1 LFTLFTVT
9 VVFHR
14 FLWHVSHEL
23 SMSIRVLLIRLKHV
37 ATKLKK
43 RVSDLS
49 YIGPRRVMRGDL
61 ADASLEG
68 VVFAPTGRTPVP
80 TVIIIP
86 DWLTPARSYYEIA
99 RHLASWGMAC
109 IVPKLANTALNDA
122 GDLSEQLTDLIKS
135 LPTMQLGNGAAQ
147 LSDDAIALLGHGLG
161 GAVVAETASQKLSLK
176 GVVAAYPTDSSPSPL
191 DYTPHATAPALIIC
205 PGYSAGLSTDI
216 SKDFANSWGAPVVMR
231 KVPGCT
237 RMGMAGNNILERFG
251 LSETN
256 DKKPLRAQLSLI
268 TGYLWYQLSGDDDYE
283 DFASLESEIAGTEVV
298 LTRRQHAEAEI
309 ASKES
314 KHLFAGLHR

>member
-1 LFTLFTVT
+1 
-9 VVFHR
+9 
-14 FLWHVSHEL
+14 
-23 SMSIRVLLIRLKHV
+23 MY
-37 ATKLKK
+37 K
-43 RVSDLS
+43 R
-49 YIGPRRVMRGDL
+49 
-61 ADASLEG
+61 
-68 VVFAPTGRTPVP
+68 
-80 TVIIIP
+80 
-86 DWLTPARSYYEIA
+86 
-99 RHLASWGMAC
+99 
-109 IVPKLANTALNDA
+109 
-122 GDLSEQLTDLIKS
+122 Q
-135 LPTMQLGNGAAQ
+135 
-147 LSDDAIALLGHGLG
+147 
-161 GAVVAETASQKLSLK
+161 
-176 GVVAAYPTDSSPSPL
+176 PL

>member
-1 LFTLFTVT
+1 MFTLFTVT

-161 GAVVAETASQKLSLK
+161 
-176 GVVAAYPTDSSPSPL
+176 
-191 DYTPHATAPALIIC
+191 
-205 PGYSAGLSTDI
+205 
-216 SKDFANSWGAPVVMR
+216 
-231 KVPGCT
+231 
-237 RMGMAGNNILERFG
+237 
-251 LSETN
+251 
-256 DKKPLRAQLSLI
+256 LSLI
-268 TGYLWYQLSGDDDYE
+268 H
-283 DFASLESEIAGTEVV
+283 I
-298 LTRRQHAEAEI
+298 
-309 ASKES
+309 
-314 KHLFAGLHR
+314 